1 MREEPARC
9 RLFFSA
15 LKLASLPLETMV
27 MSEEDDRSAIEK
39 PAFRPEDLLPDAA
52 PLAEDTK
59 ELDPAVAAA
68 SEVTAER
75 AAINARRREPPDD
88 AALTGVSPEQRARLF
103 LQGEINLAE
112 LYALSHAELY
122 EIAEQGQRF
131 MEIDRLDD
139 AEKLFDGLTALDPYN
154 ADFHAALG
162 AVYQQQKRR
171 DEAMREYDR
180 AVQLNEGH
188 AAARTNRA
196 ELCIED
202 GRLEAALADLTALIQ
217 ADPEGEQPH
226 SSRARGLAQAVV
238 KLLEQGIADQQ
249 G

>member
-1 MREEPARC
+1 
-9 RLFFSA
+9 
-15 LKLASLPLETMV
+15 
-27 MSEEDDRSAIEK
+27 MSEEDDSSAIEK
-39 PAFRPEDLLPDAA
+39 PAFRPEDLLPDTA
-52 PLAEDTK
+52 PLAEETK

-68 SEVTAER
+68 SQDTAER
-75 AAINARRREPPDD
+75 PALGSRRRAPPDD

-112 LYALSHAELY
+112 LYALSHEELY
-122 EIAEQGQRF
+122 DIADQGQRF
-131 MEIDRLDD
+131 MDNDRLDE

-162 AVYQQQKRR
+162 AVFQQQRRR
-171 DEAMREYDR
+171 DEALREYDR
-180 AVQLNEGH
+180 AIQLHHGH

-196 ELCIED
+196 ELSIED
-202 GRLEAALADLTALIQ
+202 GHLESALADLTALIE

-226 SSRARGLAQAVV
+226 SARARGLAQVVV
-238 KLLEQGIADQQ
+238 KLLKQGIADQQ